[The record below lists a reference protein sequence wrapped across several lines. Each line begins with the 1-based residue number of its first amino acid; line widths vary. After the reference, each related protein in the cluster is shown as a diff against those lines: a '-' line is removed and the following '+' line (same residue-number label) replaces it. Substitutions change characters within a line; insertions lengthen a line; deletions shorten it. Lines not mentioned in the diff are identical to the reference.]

1 VLKLYNDLQQTN
13 MIFFNQ
19 QNKILSKIKYF
30 ENKEILLKTKHFM
43 LNSFYVCEEQIEV
56 DKFL

>member
-1 VLKLYNDLQQTN
+1 MIYNKHN

-30 ENKEILLKTKHFM
+30 ENKEMLLKTKHFM